1 VSDLQYL
8 DKTLREVGERL
19 KGARKAQGW
28 SVREVAARSGVS
40 ERFVFQIE
48 KGQANVSLKTLG
60 SLAEV
65 FGWSLG
71 TLFSGGVGSADQD
84 LCFENRSTFEPIA
97 ARLAACSE
105 SELLNIKNQ
114 IESILSKTS
123 ASQPSVHLL
132 ALLGMK
138 GAGKSTVGQLLSE
151 ALQVPFL
158 ELDARIE
165 SLAGLPLSDI
175 FSLHGEEYYEELQAV
190 ALRSL
195 VHASERAIVATGG
208 GIVSSP
214 RALQLLE
221 RHSLRVWLK
230 ASPQMHWARV
240 VAKGDRRPI
249 DGFPRAYEQL
259 CHTWENR
266 APLYAQSDW
275 TIDTES
281 RPPAE
286 IAQEIFLMIQQSGR
300 FGVQNAEHG
309 FNIKRA

>member
-1 VSDLQYL
+1 MSDLQYL
-8 DKTLREVGERL
+8 DKTLRDVGDRL

-28 SVREVAARSGVS
+28 SVREVSARSGVS

-60 SLAEV
+60 LLADV
-65 FGWSLG
+65 FGLSLG
-71 TLFSGGVGSADQD
+71 TLFNDGAASSVQD
-84 LCFENRSTFEPIA
+84 LNFQNHSLFEPIT

-114 IESILSKTS
+114 IESILAKNPVT
-123 ASQPSVHLL
+123 QPAVHLL
-132 ALLGMK
+132 TLLGMK
-138 GAGKSTVGQLLSE
+138 GAGKSTVGRLLSE

-175 FSLHGEEYYEELQAV
+175 FSLHGAEYYEELQAV
-190 ALRSL
+190 ALHSL
-195 VHASERAIVATGG
+195 IHANERAIVATGG

-214 RALQLLE
+214 RSLQLLE

-281 RPPAE
+281 RQPDE
-286 IAQEIFLMIQQSGR
+286 ITQEILSMLQQSGR
-300 FGVQNAEHG
+300 FGVQNTKH
-309 FNIKRA
+309 